1 MSTLTGRNP
10 SERSERRFALRW
22 LIWANVVALLAVAIF
37 FRAWRLDHVPGIN
50 GDEAWMGVQAQ
61 RWIDGQLETL
71 TTPTGNVLNVFHFGP
86 QVVLHTFCKPSIGL
100 LRLPVLISGLM
111 ALLVNYL
118 LCSYTFGRR
127 PAVWSSVA
135 LAVLPINIAYCR
147 FAWDASQTV
156 LFSLPVIYFS
166 LLAVQRRQ
174 QPIRWLALGGLFQA
188 FAVVVH
194 PTNVFLVPFPASAL
208 FILAWPAL
216 VKSIFAA
223 KSRWIWRLSWLTFAL
238 LMMGVAL
245 SIWPWVQLAGR
256 RLVSPVHYMVFIQ
269 NFFDLLTGTTV
280 YRYIAGAPGGTG
292 VFSTFGLTLFVG
304 VLTVVAGYGLWQ
316 YGWDRVEQRLLAVG
330 TIATVWMFFLF
341 AGPMA
346 IAAGNER
353 YGICLIAP
361 GSLFVA
367 FGLYWYSMQRPAV
380 TSLAGIA
387 AGWLLVFGF
396 YTNYFQFID
405 RTGGEAHFA
414 FRTGQIEPKQA
425 IAHYLLGEA
434 GHCDSVVAVATEWWS
449 YWPLAYLTH
458 HDQNVHVVACP
469 DGDARFGQ
477 APGLPAAVPYLEG
490 AALQLL
496 RRQGTEIRFV
506 EFSETGRASEVEQR
520 LLSAGIETN
529 STAVYDELQRPV
541 ITVVWPRARAF

>member
-174 QPIRWLALGGLFQA
+174 QPIRWLAHRRVISGFCGGGSSDQRILGPVSSECPIHSCLAGTGEKHLCGQKPLDLA
-188 FAVVVH
+188 AVVA
-194 PTNVFLVPFPASAL
+194 NVRATDDG
-208 FILAWPAL
+208 
-216 VKSIFAA
+216 
-223 KSRWIWRLSWLTFAL
+223 SRLI
-238 LMMGVAL
+238 
-245 SIWPWVQLAGR
+245 
-256 RLVSPVHYMVFIQ
+256 
-269 NFFDLLTGTTV
+269 D
-280 YRYIAGAPGGTG
+280 
-292 VFSTFGLTLFVG
+292 
-304 VLTVVAGYGLWQ
+304 
-316 YGWDRVEQRLLAVG
+316 LAVG
-330 TIATVWMFFLF
+330 
-341 AGPMA
+341 
-346 IAAGNER
+346 AA
-353 YGICLIAP
+353 C
-361 GSLFVA
+361 
-367 FGLYWYSMQRPAV
+367 RP
-380 TSLAGIA
+380 
-387 AGWLLVFGF
+387 
-396 YTNYFQFID
+396 
-405 RTGGEAHFA
+405 
-414 FRTGQIEPKQA
+414 
-425 IAHYLLGEA
+425 
-434 GHCDSVVAVATEWWS
+434 
-449 YWPLAYLTH
+449 
-458 HDQNVHVVACP
+458 
-469 DGDARFGQ
+469 
-477 APGLPAAVPYLEG
+477 
-490 AALQLL
+490 
-496 RRQGTEIRFV
+496 
-506 EFSETGRASEVEQR
+506 
-520 LLSAGIETN
+520 
-529 STAVYDELQRPV
+529 
-541 ITVVWPRARAF
+541 